1 MHFNVAGNDFGGGFF
16 WLPVEKLETPIIIAT
31 SNGTGMERK
40 VCHNKIRGFY
50 YNSQR
55 GERLRP
61 LDEQSQEA
69 LKKFSPST
77 YGSLTIGGGWYTSC
91 QGSTDGK
98 NKEDPHGIYGAI
110 THSYNNQKFQLNA
123 GVAYDTTSNKMKS
136 DGLRCNFQRLN
147 NSYPFGYIY
156 DDHGHIGFVGAKIKE
171 EKIKTDD
178 VASFH

>member
-1 MHFNVAGNDFGGGFF
+1 M
-16 WLPVEKLETPIIIAT
+16 
-31 SNGTGMERK
+31 
-40 VCHNKIRGFY
+40 
-50 YNSQR
+50 
-55 GERLRP
+55 
-61 LDEQSQEA
+61 
-69 LKKFSPST
+69 
-77 YGSLTIGGGWYTSC
+77 IGGGWYTSC